1 MARKVL
7 VSTLLGASILSACS
21 SVPVAT
27 SPDDSSWRLRNFLD
41 NGLSET
47 VRVYNFCYNGKETG
61 FVAARDF
68 EPGSHTVVTK
78 ITQTFNTIESE
89 PKEAYATLNG
99 DFVAGNTYVFQRDIQ
114 ENTAT
119 LWIANVETGEAATD
133 KVEVNL
139 SIGDVVDNKMRQR
152 RRCAVS
158 SL

>member
-1 MARKVL
+1 MARKLL

-99 DFVAGNTYVFQRDIQ
+99 DFVAGILTFSKETFRKIQQRYG
-114 ENTAT
+114 
-119 LWIANVETGEAATD
+119 L
-133 KVEVNL
+133 L
-139 SIGDVVDNKMRQR
+139 MLRQ
-152 RRCAVS
+152 AK
-158 SL
+158 L